1 MGVGTAACPGWGAYG
16 DVVVGT
22 AVVVAGLLDGAE
34 ALVEVSGPA
43 VWGVGAFA
51 FAAAIGLCVY
61 TGIPDIAWSRGWCAF
76 RRFID
81 VLYRLW

>member
-1 MGVGTAACPGWGAYG
+1 VGAGTAACPGRGAYG

-34 ALVEVSGPA
+34 ALVEVSGAA

-51 FAAAIGLCVY
+51 FAAVIGLCVY
-61 TGIPDIAWSRGWCAF
+61 TGIPDI
-76 RRFID
+76 
-81 VLYRLW
+81 V